1 MMNMPGGDLA
11 AMVYRRLQR
20 DDLGEFAM
28 DSRMLTVLM
37 DLDGQRSLGQI
48 AQSRGISAQALEAV
62 VARLLD
68 LRLITS
74 VEAAAA
80 KLDLDFISF
89 LREQLSHA
97 VGPIA
102 EILLEDAVY
111 DLGHDLDQFPANQ
124 VAELVDY
131 LAREIR
137 RQDKAIV
144 FKQNILLKIREKGY

>member
-1 MMNMPGGDLA
+1 MPGGDLA

-48 AQSRGISAQALEAV
+48 AQSRGISVQALKPV
-62 VARLLD
+62 VERLLN
-68 LRLITS
+68 LRLIAP
-74 VEAAAA
+74 VEAVATT
-80 KLDLDFISF
+80 LDADFITF
-89 LREQLSHA
+89 LRTQLSQA

-102 EILLEDAVY
+102 EILFEDAAY
-111 DLGHDLDQFPANQ
+111 DLGHQMDRFPANQ

-131 LAREIR
+131 LAREIQ
-137 RQDKAIV
+137 RQDKAIA

>member
-1 MMNMPGGDLA
+1 MIMPGGDLA

-68 LRLITS
+68 LRLIAP
-74 VEAAAA
+74 VEAVAA
-80 KLDLDFISF
+80 KLDADFVTF
-89 LREQLSHA
+89 LKAQLSQA

-111 DLGHDLDQFPANQ
+111 DLGHDLDRFPAGQ

-131 LAREIR
+131 LAREIQ
-137 RQDKAIV
+137 RQDKAIA

>member
-1 MMNMPGGDLA
+1 LA
-11 AMVYRRLQR
+11 TLVYRRLQR

-28 DSRMLTVLM
+28 DSHMLTVLM
-37 DLDGQRSLGQI
+37 DLDGRRSMAEI
-48 AQSRGISAQALEAV
+48 ARSRGISAQALQAI

-68 LRLITS
+68 LRLIAP

-80 KLDLDFISF
+80 HLDADFIVF
-89 LREQLSHA
+89 LKSQMSQA

-111 DLGHDLDQFPANQ
+111 DLGHQMDQFPANQ

-131 LAREIR
+131 LAREIQ
-137 RQDKAIV
+137 RQDKAIA
-144 FKQNILLKIREKGY
+144 FKQNVLLKIREKGY

>member
-1 MMNMPGGDLA
+1 MNMPDGDLA

-48 AQSRGISAQALEAV
+48 AQSRGIGNQTLKAV

-68 LRLITS
+68 LKLIAP

-80 KLDLDFISF
+80 RLDVDFITF
-89 LREQLSHA
+89 LRTQLSHA

-102 EILLEDAVY
+102 EFLLEDAAY
-111 DLGHDLDQFPANQ
+111 DLGHEVDRFPANQ

-131 LAREIR
+131 LAREIQ
-137 RQDKAIV
+137 RQDKAIA

>member
-1 MMNMPGGDLA
+1 MNMPGDDLA

-37 DLDGQRSLGQI
+37 DLDGQRSLAQI
-48 AQSRGISAQALEAV
+48 AQSRGIRIQALQAII
-62 VARLLD
+62 ARLLD
-68 LRLITS
+68 LKLVAP
-74 VEAAAA
+74 VEATAAG
-80 KLDLDFISF
+80 LDADFISF
-89 LREQLSHA
+89 LRMQMSQA

-111 DLGHDLDQFPANQ
+111 DLGHDLDRFPANQ

-131 LAREIR
+131 LAREIQ
-137 RQDKAIV
+137 RQDKAIA
-144 FKQNILLKIREKGY
+144 FKQNVLLKIREKGY

>member
-1 MMNMPGGDLA
+1 MNMPGGDWT

-37 DLDGQRSLGQI
+37 DLDGQRSLAQI
-48 AQSRGISAQALEAV
+48 AQSRGISTQALQAII
-62 VARLLD
+62 ARLLD
-68 LRLITS
+68 LDLVAP
-74 VEAAAA
+74 VETAAAS
-80 KLDLDFISF
+80 LDADFISF
-89 LREQLSHA
+89 LRMQMSQA

-111 DLGHDLDQFPANQ
+111 DLGHELDRFPANQ

-131 LAREIR
+131 LAREIQ

-144 FKQNILLKIREKGY
+144 FKQNVLLKIREKGY

>member
-1 MMNMPGGDLA
+1 MKVPGGDLS

-37 DLDGQRSLGQI
+37 DLDGKRSLAEI
-48 AQSRGISAQALEAV
+48 AQLRGFSTQVLHATV
-62 VARLLD
+62 GRLLE
-68 LRLITS
+68 LSLIAP
-74 VEAAAA
+74 VEVATT
-80 KLDLDFISF
+80 KLDADFIGF
-89 LREQLSHA
+89 LRMQMSQA

-111 DLGHDLDQFPANQ
+111 DLGHELDQFPANQ

-131 LAREIR
+131 LAREIQ
-137 RQDKAIV
+137 RQDKAIA

>member
-1 MMNMPGGDLA
+1 MPGGDLA

-20 DDLGEFAM
+20 NDLGEFAM

-37 DLDGQRSLGQI
+37 DLDGERSLGQI
-48 AQSRGISAQALEAV
+48 AQSRGISVQALKGV

-68 LRLITS
+68 LRLIAP
-74 VEAAAA
+74 VEATAT
-80 KLDLDFISF
+80 KLDADFITF
-89 LREQLSHA
+89 LHTQLSQA

-111 DLGHDLDQFPANQ
+111 DLGHEMDRFPANQ

-131 LAREIR
+131 LAREIQ
-137 RQDKAIV
+137 RQDKAIA